1 MIRKKPTIFTG
12 ILILLTGAF
21 LLGNLSVLAQ
31 NRSSGD
37 LKVSGGTYGKDYR
50 YEEHTLVI
58 LTDTALTISGE
69 SRKDRIQVKSG
80 TDARIT
86 LKNVDIRVS
95 GCALD
100 AGSETAVIKLSGT
113 NYLKSGAKYPGIL
126 VPEGTSAEISGGKK
140 DSLTVF
146 GGSQAAGIGS
156 EKDKA
161 FGEIKIT
168 GGTVTATGGAKAA
181 GIGNGFQGSGGRI
194 RLEGGRVSAYGG
206 AGAADL
212 GCPQE
217 GNGMAG
223 ITLSGNGILSAAE
236 VIGSSSYEE
245 GILFTEKSGVVY
257 GSVILSYPLEIASG
271 QTFTI
276 PPESSLEIPADI
288 KCVNKGDL
296 YVYGTVKTAGTFDN
310 KGQIYDYGEQLADEA
325 GITGNPV
332 VSRDIRDIYLVN
344 GSIRFTKEGYEQS
357 GMLFPDDS
365 GFGSYTIFGEGE
377 ESTASIDVEAGL
389 SLTCTL
395 KEALLNPEEG
405 KSALTL
411 GEGASVELILEGE
424 NRFGGDGGG
433 ATDRI
438 VLNKDADLELSGS
451 GILALE
457 GGNGSRLVLQGTAG
471 ASAASASE
479 EEDADDVDGEGQ
491 PAEDVSADKE
501 VRTIPVD
508 ETENIMEAVLTHDML
523 EQMTEE
529 KQDIAMEGRMV
540 QIAMD
545 WRAVRE
551 LYRETRGD
559 VTIRVRPFTIGPAFP
574 LAAQYIA
581 DRPVYDIQIVEKDG
595 GKETV
600 RSVSF
605 EEGTVQ
611 LMIPYSKPSAEDA
624 RKLYLV
630 YVGADNTLDWIK
642 NSYYDAGKERMVSEV
657 RHFSVYGI
665 GSQAAPAAVSGNGV

>member
-50 YEEHTLVI
+50 YEENTLVI
-58 LTDTALTISGE
+58 LTDTALTVSGE

-126 VPEGTSAEISGGKK
+126 VPEGTSAEISGGRK
-140 DSLTVF
+140 DSVTVF

-194 RLEGGRVSAYGG
+194 RLEGCRVSAYGG

-217 GNGMAG
+217 GNGTAG

-236 VIGSSSYEE
+236 VIGNSTYEE

-276 PPESSLEIPADI
+276 PPESDLEIPADI
-288 KCVNKGDL
+288 KCVNKGDM
-296 YVYGTVKTAGTFDN
+296 YVYGTLKTAGVFDN
-310 KGQIYDYGEQLADEA
+310 KGQIYDYGEQLADEV

-332 VSRDIRDIYLVN
+332 VSRDIRDIYLAN
-344 GSIRFTKEGYEQS
+344 GSVRFTKEGYEQS

-377 ESTASIDVEAGL
+377 ESAASIDVEAGL
-389 SLTCTL
+389 SLTCL
-395 KEALLNPEEG
+395 
-405 KSALTL
+405 
-411 GEGASVELILEGE
+411 
-424 NRFGGDGGG
+424 
-433 ATDRI
+433 
-438 VLNKDADLELSGS
+438 
-451 GILALE
+451 
-457 GGNGSRLVLQGTAG
+457 
-471 ASAASASE
+471 
-479 EEDADDVDGEGQ
+479 
-491 PAEDVSADKE
+491 
-501 VRTIPVD
+501 
-508 ETENIMEAVLTHDML
+508 
-523 EQMTEE
+523 
-529 KQDIAMEGRMV
+529 
-540 QIAMD
+540 
-545 WRAVRE
+545 
-551 LYRETRGD
+551 
-559 VTIRVRPFTIGPAFP
+559 
-574 LAAQYIA
+574 
-581 DRPVYDIQIVEKDG
+581 
-595 GKETV
+595 
-600 RSVSF
+600 
-605 EEGTVQ
+605 
-611 LMIPYSKPSAEDA
+611 
-624 RKLYLV
+624 
-630 YVGADNTLDWIK
+630 
-642 NSYYDAGKERMVSEV
+642 
-657 RHFSVYGI
+657 
-665 GSQAAPAAVSGNGV
+665 

>member
-1 MIRKKPTIFTG
+1 M
-12 ILILLTGAF
+12 
-21 LLGNLSVLAQ
+21 
-31 NRSSGD
+31 
-37 LKVSGGTYGKDYR
+37 
-50 YEEHTLVI
+50 
-58 LTDTALTISGE
+58 
-69 SRKDRIQVKSG
+69 
-80 TDARIT
+80 
-86 LKNVDIRVS
+86 
-95 GCALD
+95 
-100 AGSETAVIKLSGT
+100 
-113 NYLKSGAKYPGIL
+113 
-126 VPEGTSAEISGGKK
+126 
-140 DSLTVF
+140 
-146 GGSQAAGIGS
+146 
-156 EKDKA
+156 
-161 FGEIKIT
+161 
-168 GGTVTATGGAKAA
+168 
-181 GIGNGFQGSGGRI
+181 
-194 RLEGGRVSAYGG
+194 
-206 AGAADL
+206 
-212 GCPQE
+212 
-217 GNGMAG
+217 
-223 ITLSGNGILSAAE
+223 
-236 VIGSSSYEE
+236 
-245 GILFTEKSGVVY
+245 VY

-276 PPESSLEIPADI
+276 PPESDLEIPADI
-288 KCVNKGDL
+288 KCVNKGDM
-296 YVYGTVKTAGTFDN
+296 YVYGTLKTAGVFDN
-310 KGQIYDYGEQLADEA
+310 KGQIYDYGEQLADEV

-332 VSRDIRDIYLVN
+332 VSRDIRDIYLAN
-344 GSIRFTKEGYEQS
+344 GSVRFTKEGYEQS

-377 ESTASIDVEAGL
+377 ESAASIDVEAGL

-395 KEALLNPEEG
+395 KEVLLNPETG

-411 GEGASVELILEGE
+411 GEGASVQLLLEGD
-424 NRFGGDGGG
+424 NRFGGGS
-433 ATDRI
+433 ASDRI
-438 VLNKDADLELSGS
+438 VLDKDADLELSGS
-451 GILALE
+451 GTLALE

-471 ASAASASE
+471 ASASSASE
-479 EEDADDVDGEGQ
+479 EEEADGGDGEEQ
-491 PAEDVSADKE
+491 PAEDVSADGE
-501 VRTIPVD
+501 VRTIPVE
-508 ETENIMEAVLTHDML
+508 ETENIMEAVLTYDML

-529 KQDIAMEGRMV
+529 KQDLAIEGRMV

-605 EEGTVQ
+605 EDGTVQ

>member
-50 YEEHTLVI
+50 YEENTLVI
-58 LTDTALTISGE
+58 LTDTALTVSGE

-126 VPEGTSAEISGGKK
+126 VPEGTSAEISGGRK
-140 DSLTVF
+140 DSVTVF

-217 GNGMAG
+217 GNGTAG

-236 VIGSSSYEE
+236 VIGNSTYEE

-276 PPESSLEIPADI
+276 PPESDLEIPADI
-288 KCVNKGDL
+288 KCVNKGDM
-296 YVYGTVKTAGTFDN
+296 YV
-310 KGQIYDYGEQLADEA
+310 
-325 GITGNPV
+325 
-332 VSRDIRDIYLVN
+332 
-344 GSIRFTKEGYEQS
+344 
-357 GMLFPDDS
+357 
-365 GFGSYTIFGEGE
+365 
-377 ESTASIDVEAGL
+377 L
-389 SLTCTL
+389 SL
-395 KEALLNPEEG
+395 
-405 KSALTL
+405 
-411 GEGASVELILEGE
+411 IH
-424 NRFGGDGGG
+424 
-433 ATDRI
+433 I
-438 VLNKDADLELSGS
+438 
-451 GILALE
+451 
-457 GGNGSRLVLQGTAG
+457 
-471 ASAASASE
+471 
-479 EEDADDVDGEGQ
+479 
-491 PAEDVSADKE
+491 
-501 VRTIPVD
+501 
-508 ETENIMEAVLTHDML
+508 
-523 EQMTEE
+523 
-529 KQDIAMEGRMV
+529 
-540 QIAMD
+540 
-545 WRAVRE
+545 
-551 LYRETRGD
+551 
-559 VTIRVRPFTIGPAFP
+559 
-574 LAAQYIA
+574 
-581 DRPVYDIQIVEKDG
+581 
-595 GKETV
+595 
-600 RSVSF
+600 
-605 EEGTVQ
+605 
-611 LMIPYSKPSAEDA
+611 
-624 RKLYLV
+624 
-630 YVGADNTLDWIK
+630 
-642 NSYYDAGKERMVSEV
+642 
-657 RHFSVYGI
+657 
-665 GSQAAPAAVSGNGV
+665 

>member
-1 MIRKKPTIFTG
+1 MIQKKFTIFTG
-12 ILILLTGAF
+12 IAMLLAGVF

-31 NRSSGD
+31 NRSSRD
-37 LKVSGGTYGKDYR
+37 LEVSGGTYGKDYR
-50 YEEHTLVI
+50 YEENTLVI
-58 LTDTALTISGE
+58 LTDTALTVSGE

-100 AGSETAVIKLSGT
+100 TGSETAVIKLSGT

-217 GNGMAG
+217 GNGTAG

-424 NRFGGDGGG
+424 NCFGGDGGG

-451 GILALE
+451 GTLALE

-479 EEDADDVDGEGQ
+479 EEDADGGDGEGQ

-540 QIAMD
+540 QISMD

-574 LAAQYIA
+574 LATQYIA